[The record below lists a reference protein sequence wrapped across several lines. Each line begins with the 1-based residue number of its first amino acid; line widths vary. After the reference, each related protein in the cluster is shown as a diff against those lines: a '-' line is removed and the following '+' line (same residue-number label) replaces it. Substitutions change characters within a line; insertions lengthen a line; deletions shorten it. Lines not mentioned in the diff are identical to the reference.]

1 MDFPEQ
7 RRLRGSPFF
16 MLMRVETNIMEKKRA
31 FLINIGYY
39 GFFVILLLLAARY
52 LLPVLMPFL
61 VAFVLAFL
69 IQRPA
74 VWIAR
79 RLRAPKGRL
88 SVLLLV
94 LVYVAVFGVAFSGGG
109 RVFAVIREFVI
120 DVPDIYRRD
129 ILPLLNYVLEG
140 VAENLSEAD
149 PFVSAQIENSLQQA
163 VQSIGQMVSGLSV
176 TLLQMVSEFITGV
189 PSVLIRVV
197 LTVITSFYICSDYDR
212 ILAALWRLLPDRW
225 QNLCRDIKQYGL
237 NMIRVYI
244 RSYSLLFLLTFT
256 ELTIGF
262 LIFQIPHSLLV
273 AVLIAIFDI
282 LPVLGTGGVLIP
294 WAVILAV
301 IGNYPL
307 AAGILILYV
316 IITVVRNSVE
326 PRIVGKQIG
335 LHPLLTLIAMF
346 TGVSLA
352 GLPGLILLPMA
363 VMIFVNM
370 EKNGAIHIFG
380 GVKEENRQERD

>member
-74 VWIAR
+74 AWIAR

-120 DVPDIYRRD
+120 DVPHIYRRD

>member
-74 VWIAR
+74 AWIAR

-225 QNLCRDIKQYGL
+225 QNLCRDIKKYGL

>member
-7 RRLRGSPFF
+7 RRLRGSPIF

-74 VWIAR
+74 AWIAR

>member
-74 VWIAR
+74 AWIAR

-212 ILAALWRLLPDRW
+212 ILSALWRLLPDRW

>member
-74 VWIAR
+74 AWIAR

-301 IGNYPL
+301 IGN
-307 AAGILILYV
+307 
-316 IITVVRNSVE
+316 SVE

>member
-74 VWIAR
+74 AWIAR

-370 EKNGAIHIFG
+370 EKNG